1 MSKCHS
7 STTQIMSYIRWK
19 EVYNCIWLLQIL
31 HIIILLLCT
40 LLQQSVDHFDPYSYS
55 QKVKPLLLCNIY
67 AVHWWLL
74 HFVVAQSMAHQ
85 EVHGTGTK
93 NKKWQI
99 VYPLFF
105 ESHSQSQSNTPPT
118 VERIVACLV
127 LVNSLIVDRGLYFF
141 SADCF
146 PYPPTSSDPQESTS
160 NAFHHSNIRF
170 SIPRYLPYHICRIR
184 SLGVNGFVVVCLFC
198 LFWWQVVIV
207 IFYHPALLCIM
218 REQKRSELQ
227 KTSSAAGNK
236 PLDAAT
242 CGKSS
247 IFPCC
252 GGRMAKGELRL
263 KSGSRTTGYARV
275 DYHSRW
281 RWRWRIAHDNR
292 LPRPM
297 RVVDCH

>member
-1 MSKCHS
+1 MHFCC
-7 STTQIMSYIRWK
+7 
-19 EVYNCIWLLQIL
+19 CI
-31 HIIILLLCT
+31 
-40 LLQQSVDHFDPYSYS
+40 
-55 QKVKPLLLCNIY
+55 
-67 AVHWWLL
+67 
-74 HFVVAQSMAHQ
+74 
-85 EVHGTGTK
+85 GTPRNNSIGTK
-93 NKKWQI
+93 KATKLH
-99 VYPLFF
+99 PLFF
-105 ESHSQSQSNTPPT
+105 WRCSQSQSNSTSTPLPLK
-118 VERIVACLV
+118 RIVV
-127 LVNSLIVDRGLYFF
+127 LGCPFSKHLSELDIGMYF
-141 SADCF
+141 
-146 PYPPTSSDPQESTS
+146 PSDPKLFAISWHPQESTS
-160 NAFHHSNIRF
+160 NAFHHSNIRI
-170 SIPRYLPYHICRIR
+170 SIPRYLPYHFCRIR
-184 SLGVNGFVVVCLFC
+184 TLGVNGFVVVFLFC

-247 IFPCC
+247 IFPRC